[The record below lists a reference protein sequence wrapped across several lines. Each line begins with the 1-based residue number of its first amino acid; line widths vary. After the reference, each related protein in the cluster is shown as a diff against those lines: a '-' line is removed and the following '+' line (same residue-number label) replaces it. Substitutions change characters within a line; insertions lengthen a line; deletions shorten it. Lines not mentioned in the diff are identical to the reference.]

1 MVRTHLYLAGSQ
13 TLRSI
18 FDPYRGAYAVL
29 AALIIF
35 ELVTAAVF
43 GWQIFDLSANQVFKF
58 GDLRFTAIGWFLIPL
73 AWVALVA
80 VAMARRQV
88 DRPTLTLWRIA
99 RRQRSWL
106 VRGTLI
112 SLTHIPLARAFAVY
126 KSSIPYINPYEW
138 DGYFADLDNK
148 LFGTDPWRLSHAV
161 IGESGTVFLDR
172 AYFLWGT
179 YLILLAGW
187 IAFTRNRSLQ
197 IKAAL
202 TFNLCW
208 FGLGGILAAAFASA
222 GPCFYEVFVGSTRF
236 EPLMDRLADVNEH
249 RPLFAIGAMDYLVIH
264 NGTGRLGAGISAM
277 PSMHVSMAFLG
288 VLLAFDAPAHPLLR
302 GLALL
307 FLALI
312 LVGSVHLGWHYAL
325 DGLVSIVV
333 TWLIWMAA
341 CVFVDRPGR
350 RSTRQLA
357 VSG

>member
-1 MVRTHLYLAGSQ
+1 MVRTRLNLASSQ
-13 TLRSI
+13 TLRSM
-18 FDPYRGAYAVL
+18 FDPYRRAYAVL

-35 ELVTAAVF
+35 ELVTAAAF
-43 GWQIFDLSANQVFKF
+43 GWQIFDLSANRVFKL
-58 GDLRFTAIGWFLIPL
+58 GDIKFTAIGWFLIPL

-138 DGYFADLDNK
+138 DGYFADLDNR
-148 LFGTDPWRLSHAV
+148 LFGTDPWRLSHAI
-161 IGESGTVFLDR
+161 IGEFGTVFLDR
-172 AYFLWGT
+172 VYFLWGT

-208 FGLGGILAAAFASA
+208 FALGGILAAAFASV

-236 EPLMDRLADVNEH
+236 EPLMDRLAGVNEH
-249 RPLFAIGAMDYLVIH
+249 WPLFAIGAMDYLVIN

-277 PSMHVSMAFLG
+277 PSMHVSMAFL
-288 VLLAFDAPAHPLLR
+288 
-302 GLALL
+302 
-307 FLALI
+307 
-312 LVGSVHLGWHYAL
+312 
-325 DGLVSIVV
+325 
-333 TWLIWMAA
+333 
-341 CVFVDRPGR
+341 
-350 RSTRQLA
+350 
-357 VSG
+357 